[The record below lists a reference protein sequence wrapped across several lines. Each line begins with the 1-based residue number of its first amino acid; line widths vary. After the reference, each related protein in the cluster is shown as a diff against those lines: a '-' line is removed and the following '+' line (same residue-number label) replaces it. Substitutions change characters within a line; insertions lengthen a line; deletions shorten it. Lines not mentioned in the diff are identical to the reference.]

1 MTTTMTSAAMPTPTW
16 TQMLSDS
23 AGVVRSLLATV
34 TVSDTDDDDLE
45 DINVDVAT
53 VGLCELLCT
62 VTGGNR
68 VFW

>member
-1 MTTTMTSAAMPTPTW
+1 
-16 TQMLSDS
+16 MLSDS

-45 DINVDVAT
+45 DIDVDVAT

-68 VFW
+68 VF